1 MDEHGGVLD
10 PALEPDVTKEEAV
23 RMYQTMVQLNV
34 MDSILYE
41 AQRQARST
49 ASLRNLSRACV
60 SYGPK

>member
-10 PALEPDVTKEEAV
+10 PTLEPDVTKEEAV

-49 ASLRNLSRACV
+49 ASLRIFKSMCFIWH
-60 SYGPK
+60 

>member
-41 AQRQARST
+41 AQRQARPT
-49 ASLRNLSRACV
+49 ASLRNL
-60 SYGPK
+60 